1 MHRSDSSGTVDENAN
16 PMWTLFEPVDDVACE
31 RMETPIVTEEPTS
44 PPTQPYHYLLIAAVG
59 MGFGVAVTPVAEGWL
74 RRKNSKD

>member
-1 MHRSDSSGTVDENAN
+1 
-16 PMWTLFEPVDDVACE
+16 
-31 RMETPIVTEEPTS
+31 METPIVTEEPTS